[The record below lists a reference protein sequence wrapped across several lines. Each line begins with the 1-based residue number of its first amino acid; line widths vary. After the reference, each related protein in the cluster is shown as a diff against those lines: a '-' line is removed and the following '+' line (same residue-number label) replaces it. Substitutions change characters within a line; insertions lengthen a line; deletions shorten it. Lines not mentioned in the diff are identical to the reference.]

1 MPTLYYLLPIF
12 NEASGLEKLLA
23 DLNRR
28 TLPND
33 WDHRVVAV
41 NDGST
46 DDSLAIL
53 EKNKER
59 YPIDIVSYAPNHGI
73 PTVLKQGFTYLLTR
87 LQADDMVVI
96 MESDG
101 TSDLAV
107 IPDFIQAIEQ
117 GADVVIGSR
126 SIRGGAYKNFPL
138 ERKLGSI
145 VTNLFLRLKWRL
157 PVVTDYTIFYRAY
170 RGRVLKDYI
179 QAGVSFQSQKS
190 FAANGELLL
199 RLSRYTKNFAEVPLQ
214 YDYGLKKGKSKM
226 KLFGT
231 LWEYLKIKR

>member
-12 NEASGLEKLLA
+12 NEASQLSSLLET
-23 DLNRR
+23 LNAHA
-28 TLPND
+28 LPPG
-33 WDHRVVAV
+33 WFGRIVAV

-46 DDSLAIL
+46 DASLTIL
-53 EKNKER
+53 EQNQR
-59 YPIDIVSYAPNHGI
+59 RSPLDIVSYAPNQGI
-73 PTVLKQGFTYLLTR
+73 PTVLKQGFAHLSPR
-87 LQADDMVVI
+87 LGDDDIVVI

-107 IPDFIQAIEQ
+107 IPDFIKAIEA

-126 SIRGGAYKNFPL
+126 SIRGGAYKNFPWQ
-138 ERKLGSI
+138 RKLGSI
-145 VTNLFLRLKWRL
+145 LTNWFLRLTWQVPGL
-157 PVVTDYTIFYRAY
+157 TDYTIFYRAY
-170 RGRVLKDYI
+170 RGAVLKQYI
-179 QAGVSFQSQKS
+179 ENGVSFQSQKS